1 MSAAK
6 GVPLNPR
13 RGEIWWVDF
22 NPHKGS
28 EMNKVRPAVVLSVNG
43 VGTLPVRVVVP
54 ITGWDDRYLNQP
66 WQVRIPASSVNGL
79 DKESAVD
86 ALHVR
91 SVALER
97 FRDRM
102 GRLTEEQVS
111 EVASAAAIV
120 LGIQ

>member
-6 GVPLNPR
+6 GTPLNPR
-13 RGEIWWVDF
+13 RGEVWWVDF
-22 NPHKGS
+22 NPHQGS

-43 VGTLPVRVVVP
+43 IGKLPVRVVVP
-54 ITGWDDRYLNQP
+54 ITGWDDRYLSQT
-66 WQVRIPASSVNGL
+66 WQVRIPATPANGL
-79 DKESAVD
+79 DKDSAVD

-91 SVALER
+91 SVALQR
-97 FRDRM
+97 FRNQI

>member
-1 MSAAK
+1 MSVAK

-13 RGEIWWVDF
+13 RGEIWWIDF

-43 VGTLPVRVVVP
+43 IGKLPVRIVVP
-54 ITGWDDRYLNQP
+54 ITGWDDRYLSQS
-66 WQVRIPASSVNGL
+66 WQVRITPSQANGL

-86 ALHVR
+86 ALHLR

-97 FRDRM
+97 FQTHM
-102 GRLTEEQVS
+102 GRLTEEQLS

-120 LGIQ
+120 LGVQ

>member
-1 MSAAK
+1 MIMAK

-13 RGEIWWVDF
+13 RGEVWWVDF

-43 VGTLPVRVVVP
+43 IGKLPIRIVVP
-54 ITGWDDRYLNQP
+54 ITGWDDRYLSQS
-66 WQVRIPASSVNGL
+66 WQVRIFPSPLNGL

-97 FRDRM
+97 FKEQM
-102 GRLTEEQVS
+102 GQLSEEQVS
-111 EVASAAAIV
+111 EVTAAAAIV

>member
-1 MSAAK
+1 MITPK
-6 GVPLNPR
+6 PGTPDPR
-13 RGEIWWVDF
+13 RGEVWWVDF
-22 NPHKGS
+22 NPHQGS

-43 VGTLPVRVVVP
+43 MGKLPVRIVVP
-54 ITGWDDRYLNQP
+54 LTGWDDKYQNHS
-66 WQVRIPASSVNGL
+66 WQVRIPPSPVNGL

-91 SVALER
+91 SVALVR
-97 FRDRM
+97 FREHL
-102 GRLTEEQVS
+102 GRLSEEQMS